1 MPAADR
7 SNATLADDFLDCIE
21 LLNAH
26 HVTYILVGGYAVGW
40 HGVIRATGDIDFFF
54 EQTTNNVAAL
64 CDALREFGAPEHL
77 IDPAFLMTPNA
88 VTQIGRAPVRI
99 DLLAAITG
107 VTFAEAHAGAE
118 TVELENERL
127 LVIGLEDLRRNKRA
141 TGRTKDKDDLRRLSA
156 AARRRPV
163 K

>member
-1 MPAADR
+1 
-7 SNATLADDFLDCIE
+7 
-21 LLNAH
+21 
-26 HVTYILVGGYAVGW
+26 
-40 HGVIRATGDIDFFF
+40 
-54 EQTTNNVAAL
+54 
-64 CDALREFGAPEHL
+64 
-77 IDPAFLMTPNA
+77 MTPNA
-88 VTQIGRAPVRI
+88 VTQIELAPVRI

-141 TGRTKDKDDLRRLSA
+141 TGRTKDKDDLRRLSDA
-156 AARRRPV
+156 GRRRPV

>member
-1 MPAADR
+1 MPTI
-7 SNATLADDFLDCIE
+7 SWI
-21 LLNAH
+21 
-26 HVTYILVGGYAVGW
+26 
-40 HGVIRATGDIDFFF
+40 GDIDRFF
-54 EQTTNNVAAL
+54 EQTEINVAAL

-77 IDPAFLMTPNA
+77 IDPTFLMTPNA
-88 VTQIGRAPVRI
+88 VTQIGLAPVRI

-156 AARRRPV
+156 AARRRPA